1 MFWTIIGIILIII
14 SCILIW
20 NYSKKIK
27 NIISK
32 DIQTEKENFLIAKEN
47 SSLKQ
52 QKEQLQNEL
61 NQLNAIQDNF
71 DTLAKKAFSSYC
83 EELDKE
89 YQEKEADYDYLL
101 ERLQKSYEE
110 EQSSLLKDLDI
121 LRKELQKIAETRAAA
136 VEAQLKEQEIK
147 EQKEFYS
154 LKISGADLNDAKV
167 LRNIESKLNNPRVLR
182 MLIWQSFYQKPMTQ
196 LCNNI
201 LGPSTVSG
209 VYKITNQLTDT
220 YYIGQAVDI
229 ATRWKTHAKC
239 GLGIDTPVSNKLYQ
253 NMQEYGLENFT
264 FEVLEKCP
272 SSELNAKEKFYIDL
286 YQADKYGLNS
296 KSGNK

>member
-20 NYSKKIK
+20 NYSKKLK
-27 NIISK
+27 NIITK
-32 DIQTEKENFLIAKEN
+32 DTQTEKENFLIAKEN
-47 SSLKQ
+47 NTLRL

-61 NQLNAIQDNF
+61 NQLNTIQDNF
-71 DTLAKKAFSSYC
+71 DSLAKKAFSSYC

-89 YQEKEADYDYLL
+89 YQEKEEDYDYLL

-110 EQSSLLKDLDI
+110 EQASLLNDI
-121 LRKELQKIAETRAAA
+121 KILKEELQKIAETRAAA
-136 VEAQLKEQEIK
+136 IKAQLKEQEIK
-147 EQKEFYS
+147 EQKDFYS

-182 MLIWQSFYQKPMTQ
+182 MLIWQSFYQKPMSQ

-201 LGPSTVSG
+201 LGTSTVSG
-209 VYKITNQLTDT
+209 IYKITNQLTDA

-239 GLGIDTPVSNKLYQ
+239 GLGIDTPASNKLYQ

-264 FEVLEKCP
+264 FEVLEKCS

>member
-20 NYSKKIK
+20 NYSKKLK
-27 NIISK
+27 NIITK
-32 DIQTEKENFLIAKEN
+32 DTQTEKENFLIAKEN
-47 SSLKQ
+47 NTLRL

-61 NQLNAIQDNF
+61 NQLNTIQDNF
-71 DTLAKKAFSSYC
+71 DSLAKKAFSSYC

-89 YQEKEADYDYLL
+89 YQEKEEDYDYLL

-110 EQSSLLKDLDI
+110 EQTSLLNDI
-121 LRKELQKIAETRAAA
+121 KILKEELQKIAETRAAA
-136 VEAQLKEQEIK
+136 IKAQLKEQEIK
-147 EQKEFYS
+147 EQKDFYS

-182 MLIWQSFYQKPMTQ
+182 MLIWQSFYQKPMSQ

-201 LGPSTVSG
+201 LGTSTVSG
-209 VYKITNQLTDT
+209 IYKITNQLTDA

-239 GLGIDTPVSNKLYQ
+239 GLGIDTPASNKLYQ

-264 FEVLEKCP
+264 FEVLEKC
-272 SSELNAKEKFYIDL
+272 SSLELNAKEKFYIDL